1 MKKLQKMNEAAWLCG
16 VIFCA
21 LGVALCTKANFGLS
35 MIAAPA
41 YIIHKFMEAFLPWYS
56 QGTSE
61 YIWQTVLLVIMCII
75 VKRFKPKYLLTFACA
90 VIFGLAVDGCL
101 FLLGGGAPYE
111 SMIVRIIAFA
121 IGEVITAVA
130 IACYFRTSLPLC
142 VYELVVSEISKKYNI
157 EVGKVKQANDIIM
170 LVISIAFA
178 LLLTRS
184 FTGIGIGTVVITLVN
199 APLISFFGKVLDKL
213 CDFSPRFP
221 KLVEFTKL

>member
-41 YIIHKFMEAFLPWYS
+41 YIIHKFMEVFLPWYS

-170 LVISIAFA
+170 LMISIVFA

>member
-16 VIFCA
+16 VLFCA

-170 LVISIAFA
+170 FVLSIAFA